1 MGNRFLFSEE
11 LNQLRHNIL
20 AMSTRVEE
28 NLGKALAALRT
39 SDAELA
45 KQVSADDAEV
55 DALQRKIEDDAATVI
70 ATQQPVARDL
80 RELVS
85 IFKIT
90 GNIERV
96 GDHAVHLSKAA
107 KKLAKRGDSPFRAQK
122 HLEKMA
128 ETGQGMLRAAVSAFM
143 AQDSQAARDAAKMD
157 CIIDAE
163 HEIITEDILKLMKKH
178 PDLVK
183 GALQILR
190 TANQL
195 ERLGDHICNICEAV
209 IYMIEG
215 IHEELNE

>member
-1 MGNRFLFSEE
+1 V
-11 LNQLRHNIL
+11 
-20 AMSTRVEE
+20 T
-28 NLGKALAALRT
+28 
-39 SDAELA
+39 
-45 KQVSADDAEV
+45 ADDVEV
-55 DALQRKIEDDAATVI
+55 DTLQRKIEDDAAIVI

-107 KKLAKRGDSPFRAQK
+107 KKLAKRGNSPFRAQK

-128 ETGQGMLRAAVSAFM
+128 ETGQEMLRAAVSAFM
-143 AQDSQAARDAAKMD
+143 AQDAQAARAAAEMD
-157 CIIDAE
+157 CIIDTE

-178 PDLVK
+178 PELVK
-183 GALQILR
+183 GALQILH

-195 ERLGDHICNICEAV
+195 ERLGDHICNISEAT

>member
-1 MGNRFLFSEE
+1 VGNRFLFSEE

-39 SDAELA
+39 SNAELA
-45 KQVSADDAEV
+45 KEVSADDAEV

-80 RELVS
+80 LELVA

-128 ETGQGMLRAAVSAFM
+128 
-143 AQDSQAARDAAKMD
+143 
-157 CIIDAE
+157 
-163 HEIITEDILKLMKKH
+163 
-178 PDLVK
+178 
-183 GALQILR
+183 
-190 TANQL
+190 
-195 ERLGDHICNICEAV
+195 
-209 IYMIEG
+209 
-215 IHEELNE
+215 